1 MKYGA
6 LTCPKT
12 GDIIA
17 CCTIKGEGDKD
28 VIDDRRILQSEDSVE
43 DNETSSIETGNAL
56 EELIQLSQNN

>member
-28 VIDDRRILQSEDSVE
+28 VIDDRRILQSK
-43 DNETSSIETGNAL
+43 DNERTSIETGNAL

>member
-28 VIDDRRILQSEDSVE
+28 VIDDRRILQSED
-43 DNETSSIETGNAL
+43 NESTSIETGNAL

>member
-28 VIDDRRILQSEDSVE
+28 VIDDRRILQSED
-43 DNETSSIETGNAL
+43 NENTSIETGNAL